1 MRIIAVV
8 SVTGLFAVAV
18 IVLFELDRLPARWLA
33 DRRRRR
39 ERGGW
44 LL

>member
-8 SVTGLFAVAV
+8 SVFGLFAVGAV
-18 IVLFELDRLPARWLA
+18 VLFELDRVAERWLA

-39 ERGGW
+39 EHGGW

>member
-8 SVTGLFAVAV
+8 SVFGLFAVGAV
-18 IVLFELDRLPARWLA
+18 VLFELDRAAARWLA

-39 ERGGW
+39 ERGGG